1 MKRGRSVIVVSGPV
15 VLISLVGC
23 SGSASPVDSASSSQ
37 NSSPSSS
44 SSPSPSPVP
53 SESTAPSQS
62 APGSDGGNERVSGG
76 LRLITRNNTK
86 SVWRC
91 FDYVDEWDSRQQKF
105 VKVRHFLFY
114 LQPGGDGSHD
124 GEGSGFRFECEV
136 YGGNL
141 VGLGLWMTAANPWLL
156 KPSVDTDLVDMS
168 RDVPTGTC
176 FNTSK
181 CSIWHTDDKFAKEG
195 SRVVH
200 RYPARGFEMVL
211 RRGRKYSSSKNIEMY
226 VDLNGN

>member
-1 MKRGRSVIVVSGPV
+1 MSRGRSVMMLAGPV
-15 VLISLVGC
+15 AMISLAGC
-23 SGSASPVDSASSSQ
+23 SGSASPVDSAGPSE

-44 SSPSPSPVP
+44 SALSPSPVP
-53 SESTAPSQS
+53 SESTAPSES
-62 APGSDGGNERVSGG
+62 APGSEGGNEGVSGG
-76 LRLITRNNTK
+76 LRLITRNNTQ

-105 VKVRHFLFY
+105 VKVKHFLFY
-114 LQPGGDGSHD
+114 LQPRGDESHD
-124 GEGSGFRFECEV
+124 GEGSGFRFDCEV

-141 VGLGLWMTAANPWLL
+141 VGLGLWMSAANPWLL
-156 KPSVDTDLVDMS
+156 KPSVYTDLVDMS

-176 FNTSK
+176 RSTSK
-181 CSIWHTDDKFAKEG
+181 CSIWTTDDKFAKEG

-200 RYPARGFEMVL
+200 RYPARGFELVL